1 MICLLLVATTVI
13 LALCTGEG
21 PAWLATIKAMS
32 MTAYLALVALVL
44 KVAGMMVYSALLLE
58 TYTVDSELYWAAG
71 AAVVLLVLWRI
82 ADSLYWTSVHK
93 DNEAKKAAARQRAT
107 GLLPA
112 R

>member
-13 LALCTGEG
+13 LALGTGEG
-21 PAWLATIKAMS
+21 PAWLATIKSMS
-32 MTAYLALVALVL
+32 MTAYLAFVALVL

-58 TYTVDSELYWAAG
+58 AYTVDSELYWAAG
-71 AAVVLLVLWRI
+71 AMVVLLALGRI
-82 ADSLYWTSVHK
+82 ADSLYWASVHK
-93 DNEAKKAAARQRAT
+93 NNEAKRVAARRRMA